1 MATKIKFNF
10 KKAKF
15 KIAWLKALKV
25 IFGLELQTA
34 KIAVDSGEFYYTL
47 KDNETYE
54 AICIKVAEVCGTIV
68 AEVCGTI
75 GESFFSEEEIKNVMS
90 VVEPQIESQS
100 TKNINTTNNSRNI
113 QEITPN
119 VVKVGSVYIL
129 TEEEYNHLYK
139 CRGLLM
145 DMLGTYKQFLQAYE
159 SFK

>member
-1 MATKIKFNF
+1 MKIKLLFIQDGKINR
-10 KKAKF
+10 KLYQVKF
-15 KIAWLKALKV
+15 IKDL
-25 IFGLELQTA
+25 FGLGLKEA
-34 KIAVDSGEFYYTL
+34 KDAVDSGEFYYTL
-47 KDNETYE
+47 RDNETYE
-54 AICIKVAEVCGTIV
+54 AICIKV

-129 TEEEYNHLYK
+129 TEEEYNHLCK

>member
-47 KDNETYE
+47 RDNETYE
-54 AICIKVAEVCGTIV
+54 AICIKV

-100 TKNINTTNNSRNI
+100 TKDINTT
-113 QEITPN
+113 
-119 VVKVGSVYIL
+119 YIL
-129 TEEEYNHLYK
+129 TEEEYNHLCK

>member
-15 KIAWLKALKV
+15 KIAWLRTLKV

-54 AICIKVAEVCGTIV
+54 AICIKVAEV
-68 AEVCGTI
+68 
-75 GESFFSEEEIKNVMS
+75 SFFSEEEIKNVMS

-129 TEEEYNHLYK
+129 TEEEYNHLCK

>member
-54 AICIKVAEVCGTIV
+54 AICIKVAEVCGTI
-68 AEVCGTI
+68 

-90 VVEPQIESQS
+90 IVEPQIESQS

-113 QEITPN
+113 QEITPT

-129 TEEEYNHLYK
+129 TEEEYNHLCK

>member
-54 AICIKVAEVCGTIV
+54 AICIKVAEVCGTI
-68 AEVCGTI
+68 

-90 VVEPQIESQS
+90 IVEPQ
-100 TKNINTTNNSRNI
+100 INTTNNSRNI

-129 TEEEYNHLYK
+129 TEEEYNHLCK

>member
-54 AICIKVAEVCGTIV
+54 AICIKVAEVCGTI
-68 AEVCGTI
+68 

-90 VVEPQIESQS
+90 IVEPQIESQS

-129 TEEEYNHLYK
+129 TEEEYNRLHK
-139 CRGLLM
+139 CNNLLM

>member
-15 KIAWLKALKV
+15 RIAWLKALKV

-47 KDNETYE
+47 RDNETYE
-54 AICIKVAEVCGTIV
+54 AICIKV

-90 VVEPQIESQS
+90 IVEPQIESQS

-129 TEEEYNHLYK
+129 TEEEYNHLCK

-145 DMLGTYKQFLQAYE
+145 DMLGTYNQFLQAYE

>member
-1 MATKIKFNF
+1 MVTKIKFNF

-15 KIAWLKALKV
+15 KTAWLKALKV

-47 KDNETYE
+47 RDNETYE
-54 AICIKVAEVCGTIV
+54 AICVKVAEVLG
-68 AEVCGTI
+68 GF
-75 GESFFSEEEIKNVMS
+75 FFSEEEIKNVMS

-100 TKNINTTNNSRNI
+100 TKDINTTNNSRNI

-129 TEEEYNHLYK
+129 TEEEYNHLCK

>member
-25 IFGLELQTA
+25 IFGLKLQTA

-54 AICIKVAEVCGTIV
+54 AICIKVAEVCGTI
-68 AEVCGTI
+68 

-90 VVEPQIESQS
+90 IVEPQIESQS
-100 TKNINTTNNSRNI
+100 TKI
-113 QEITPN
+113 Q
-119 VVKVGSVYIL
+119 IL
-129 TEEEYNHLYK
+129 
-139 CRGLLM
+139 
-145 DMLGTYKQFLQAYE
+145 
-159 SFK
+159 

>member
-54 AICIKVAEVCGTIV
+54 AICIKVAEVCGTI
-68 AEVCGTI
+68 

-90 VVEPQIESQS
+90 VVEPQIESQ
-100 TKNINTTNNSRNI
+100 
-113 QEITPN
+113 N

-129 TEEEYNHLYK
+129 TEEEYNHLHK
-139 CRGLLM
+139 CHSLLM

>member
-47 KDNETYE
+47 RDNETYE
-54 AICIKVAEVCGTIV
+54 AICIKV

-75 GESFFSEEEIKNVMS
+75 GESFFSEEEIKNVIS

-100 TKNINTTNNSRNI
+100 TKDINTTNNSRNI
-113 QEITPN
+113 QEKLLQN

-129 TEEEYNHLYK
+129 TEEEYNHLCK
-139 CRGLLM
+139 CHGLLM
-145 DMLGTYKQFLQAYE
+145 NMLGTYKQFLQAYE

>member
-15 KIAWLKALKV
+15 RIAWLKALKV
-25 IFGLELQTA
+25 IFGFELQTA

-54 AICIKVAEVCGTIV
+54 AICIKVAEVCGTID
-68 AEVCGTI
+68 
-75 GESFFSEEEIKNVMS
+75 ESFFSEEEIKNVMS

-100 TKNINTTNNSRNI
+100 INNI

-129 TEEEYNHLYK
+129 TEEEYNHLCK
-139 CRGLLM
+139 DRGLLM
-145 DMLGTYKQFLQAYE
+145 NMLGTYKQFLQAYE